1 MHLGQLRLETGKVQ
15 GLPEILHQ
23 YNYMGSE
30 VAVATEK
37 VVHIFSLIN
46 TMFSQLKMTV
56 MLTSLEIWSD
66 QNKIS
71 SNGDADEVLQRFV
84 SWKEKFLF
92 QRSHDMA
99 FLLIYRDH
107 QNYVGATYHGMACD
121 PKFAAGIALY
131 PKTITLDAFSIVM
144 VQLLGINL
152 GLTYD
157 DIYNCY
163 CPGTTC
169 IMNPQAIRSHG
180 VKFFSSCSVNEFKHV
195 VSQPQ
200 FECLQNQ
207 TVSKV
212 VYQEKSS
219 TCGNQ
224 VLEQFEECDCGS
236 VEECSHKKCCHPE
249 NCTLIGNAE
258 CGSGICCD
266 KKTCEIIGRGTICR
280 ESKDPC
286 DFTEYCNGISEFCVP
301 DTKAFDLEPC
311 NNKTA
316 FCYEGTCRDPD
327 VQCLELF
334 GKFARGSTHLCTQE
348 VNFQADDYGNCNNGR
363 CTYRQIL
370 CGKMVCHW
378 THSQIVPSTTYDI
391 QYTFLGGHVCMSA
404 FIRNRSVS
412 IASDRTYA
420 VDGTMCDEQKYCSRG
435 ACLFVSDYPGKN
447 RCISETK
454 CQGHGICNNFLNCQC
469 DAGYAPPTCEPTSS
483 SPGGSVDDGFWT
495 VEKENRGG
503 NLHNIGFDNDFLDM
517 TPKAKET
524 EEKIDKLKFIII
536 KNCCTSMDTISKVKR
551 DPLVGNKQL
560 CLFRTWEAV
569 TSQAENHPLSTAAAC
584 PQMPMLTACP
594 QMPMLTACPQMP
606 MLTACPQIPVLTA
619 CPEMPMLTACPQM
632 PMLTA
637 CPQMPMLT
645 ACPQIPMLTAC
656 LQMAM
661 LIAHISRED
670 TCSRH
675 LSNSS

>member
-1 MHLGQLRLETGKVQ
+1 MLSLFLILSGLGRLTTAVHDSETPLIQITVPRKIGTNSSDDAVSGNHVAYAIKIDGKIYTFHLKKQSFLDPHFLVYSYNKSGTLYPDSSFIKSHCFYQGYAAEVPKSVVTLSTCSGLRGLLKLENVSYGIEPLGSAATYEHMLHRIKNNKISFPPLQETYPMTELVDKSFRIFVKSEKNSDA
-15 GLPEILHQ
+15 LTKRILKMQ
-23 YNYMGSE
+23 IVMDK
-30 VAVATEK
+30 A
-37 VVHIFSLIN
+37 L
-46 TMFSQLKMTV
+46 MFSQLKMTV

-121 PKFAAGIALY
+121 PKFAAGIAL
-131 PKTITLDAFSIVM
+131 
-144 VQLLGINL
+144 
-152 GLTYD
+152 
-157 DIYNCY
+157 
-163 CPGTTC
+163 
-169 IMNPQAIRSHG
+169 
-180 VKFFSSCSVNEFKHV
+180 
-195 VSQPQ
+195 
-200 FECLQNQ
+200 
-207 TVSKV
+207 
-212 VYQEKSS
+212 
-219 TCGNQ
+219 
-224 VLEQFEECDCGS
+224 
-236 VEECSHKKCCHPE
+236 ECSHKKCCHPE

-316 FCYEGTCRDPD
+316 FCYGGTCRDPD

-334 GKFARGSTHLCTQE
+334 GKFARGSTYLCTQE
-348 VNFQADDYGNCNNGR
+348 VNFQSDDYGNCNRGR
-363 CTYRQIL
+363 CNYKQIH

-412 IASDRTYA
+412 VANDRTYA
-420 VDGTMCDEQKYCSRG
+420 VDGTICDEQKYCSRG

-495 VEKENRGG
+495 VESKN
-503 NLHNIGFDNDFLDM
+503 
-517 TPKAKET
+517 TYS
-524 EEKIDKLKFIII
+524 FI
-536 KNCCTSMDTISKVKR
+536 KR
-551 DPLVGNKQL
+551 
-560 CLFRTWEAV
+560 R
-569 TSQAENHPLSTAAAC
+569 AAA
-584 PQMPMLTACP
+584 PRKNGLLISFYVFLPFLILTA
-594 QMPMLTACPQMP
+594 
-606 MLTACPQIPVLTA
+606 V
-619 CPEMPMLTACPQM
+619 
-632 PMLTA
+632 
-637 CPQMPMLT
+637 
-645 ACPQIPMLTAC
+645 
-656 LQMAM
+656 
-661 LIAHISRED
+661 IALKWNKIKRSWKREETVSEGSISED
-670 TCSRH
+670 SS
-675 LSNSS
+675 SNSIQSHVELKNSE

>member
-1 MHLGQLRLETGKVQ
+1 MLSLFLILSGLGRLTTAVHDSETPLIQITVPRKIGTNSSDDAVSGNHVAYAIKIDGKIYTFHLKKQ
-15 GLPEILHQ
+15 GLLKLENVSYGIEPLGSAATYEHMLHRIKNNKISFPPLQETYPMTELVDKSFRIFVKSEKNSDALTKRILKMQ
-23 YNYMGSE
+23 IVMDK
-30 VAVATEK
+30 A
-37 VVHIFSLIN
+37 L
-46 TMFSQLKMTV
+46 MFSQLKMTV

-316 FCYEGTCRDPD
+316 FCYGGTCRDPD

-334 GKFARGSTHLCTQE
+334 GKFARGSTYLCTQE
-348 VNFQADDYGNCNNGR
+348 VNFQSDDYGNCNRGR
-363 CTYRQIL
+363 CNYKQIH

-412 IASDRTYA
+412 VANDRTYA
-420 VDGTMCDEQKYCSRG
+420 VDGTICDEQKYCSRG

-495 VEKENRGG
+495 VESKN
-503 NLHNIGFDNDFLDM
+503 
-517 TPKAKET
+517 TYS
-524 EEKIDKLKFIII
+524 FI
-536 KNCCTSMDTISKVKR
+536 KR
-551 DPLVGNKQL
+551 
-560 CLFRTWEAV
+560 R
-569 TSQAENHPLSTAAAC
+569 AAA
-584 PQMPMLTACP
+584 PRKNGLLISFYVFLPFLILTA
-594 QMPMLTACPQMP
+594 
-606 MLTACPQIPVLTA
+606 V
-619 CPEMPMLTACPQM
+619 
-632 PMLTA
+632 
-637 CPQMPMLT
+637 
-645 ACPQIPMLTAC
+645 
-656 LQMAM
+656 
-661 LIAHISRED
+661 IALKWNKIKRSWKREETVSEGSISED
-670 TCSRH
+670 SS
-675 LSNSS
+675 SNSIQSHVELKNSE